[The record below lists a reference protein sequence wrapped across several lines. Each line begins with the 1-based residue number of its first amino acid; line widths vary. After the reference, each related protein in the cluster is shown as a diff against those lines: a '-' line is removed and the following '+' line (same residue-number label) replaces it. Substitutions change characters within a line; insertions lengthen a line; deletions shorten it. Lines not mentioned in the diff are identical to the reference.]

1 MTAPKSAFARA
12 IFRPLMAN
20 PALSVSYGPFALRFL
35 VSILWRNL
43 ALDLDTN
50 NAGPEQC
57 RRDLEGVETE
67 WRQYL
72 LEQAELEHY
81 GRVHLIVTDFAVHG
95 SPQYN
100 RYLTRDADATAMW
113 TDAGG
118 LLGYYVKFAK
128 LLIFAEIVRAE
139 QALWVNTLVDLAG
152 GTIRSGSVE
161 VSDGRIGEFLID
173 RAVRFETYRRQGLT
187 TISPLQREKIKTRL
201 AENPS
206 RFANTELARALHRD
220 ADWNALV
227 PKVGR
232 NERCPCGS
240 GRKYKQ
246 CHGA

>member
-1 MTAPKSAFARA
+1 M
-12 IFRPLMAN
+12 
-20 PALSVSYGPFALRFL
+20 
-35 VSILWRNL
+35 
-43 ALDLDTN
+43 DLDSDKT
-50 NAGPEQC
+50 GPAQC
-57 RRDLEGVETE
+57 RRDLERVETE

-72 LEQAELEHY
+72 LEQTELEHY

-128 LLIFAEIVRAE
+128 LLVFAEIVRAD
-139 QALWVNTLVDLAG
+139 AGLWVNTVVEPGG
-152 GTIRSGSVE
+152 GTIASGAVE
-161 VSDGRIGEFLID
+161 VRDGRFGEFLID
-173 RAVRFETYRRQGLT
+173 RALRFETYRRQGMT
-187 TISPLQREKIKTRL
+187 TISPVQRKKIKKRL
-201 AENPS
+201 TENPS
-206 RFANTELARALHRD
+206 RLANTELARALHRD
-220 ADWNALV
+220 AEWNATI

-240 GRKYKQ
+240 GRKYKR